1 MMRVFKYLL
10 APLALLSA
18 VACSD
23 PLQVDNPNNP
33 ERERLFARPADAE
46 NLAGSLYQQIH
57 SATMGVGANATTNL
71 RPSLLTASFENASA
85 LANNG
90 LGPRSALPRAPIV
103 NVLGN
108 PYATE
113 NLNDFN
119 QLQRTAKTASD
130 ILRRLEEPD
139 FDLGTDARKLRMKA
153 FTLFAHGVAL
163 GTVAQIYDSAAAP
176 VPADPT
182 DETFV
187 PELLGAHAVMAI
199 ALQQLD
205 AAVTIAASAEARAS
219 GGFPLPDN
227 WLRGNPLTADDFI
240 RFVRSY
246 KARLRAA
253 VARTPEERAAV
264 DWAAV
269 VDDAANGIAAD
280 FLINMDPSTGW
291 TIGWLQTTLHYRD
304 ANWHQMTPYI
314 IGMADTS
321 GAYAA
326 WLNVNRDQRAP
337 FLIRTPDLRFPS
349 GDTRALQNEAGGG
362 GQAAPAAGSRR
373 YFRNRAPGGD
383 QTGLGW
389 ANSQYDHYRFRAFA
403 DAQRIGRFPIMTK
416 AEIDLLRAE
425 GLLRLGG
432 GAEAAALIDLTRTT
446 AGLPSLAAAG
456 AVTADAIVPGGAACV
471 PQVPQRVTPA
481 VVSCGTVW
489 EAMKWEKRMETAYTH
504 YGAWFFDSR
513 AWGDLPIGT
522 PLEWPVPFQEM
533 DARLRPS
540 YNLGGVGGR
549 SGAGEST
556 YGFGSLDLTGR

>member
-18 VACSD
+18 AACSD
-23 PLQVDNPNNP
+23 PLEVENPNNP
-33 ERERLFARPADAE
+33 ERDRLFARPADAE

-57 SATMGVGANATTNL
+57 AATMGVGANATANL

-90 LGPRSALPRAPIV
+90 LGPRSAIPRAPIV

-130 ILRRLEEPD
+130 ILRRLEDPE
-139 FDLGTDARKLRMKA
+139 FDLGSEARKLRMRA

-163 GTVAQIYDSAAAP
+163 GTVATIYDSAAAP
-176 VPADPT
+176 VPTDPT

-187 PELLGAHAVMAI
+187 PELVAASDVMAV

-205 AAVTIAASAEARAS
+205 AAVAVANSAEARAS
-219 GGFPLPDN
+219 GGFPLPAA
-227 WLRGNPLTADDFI
+227 WLRGNALSADDFV

-253 VARTPEERAAV
+253 AARTPEERAAV

-269 VDDAANGIAAD
+269 VDDAANGITAD
-280 FLINMDPSTGW
+280 FQINMDPSVGW

-314 IGMADTS
+314 IGMADTT
-321 GAYAA
+321 GAYGA
-326 WLNVNRDQRAP
+326 WLSVNRDQRAP

-349 GDTRALQNEAGGG
+349 GETRQAQNDVGQGAPPAGD
-362 GQAAPAAGSRR
+362 RR

-383 QTGLGW
+383 QTALGW
-389 ANSQYDHYRFRAFA
+389 AQSQYDHYRFRAFA
-403 DAQRIGRFPIMTK
+403 DASRIGRFPIMTK

-446 AGLPSLAAAG
+446 AGLPSLVAAG
-456 AVTADAIVPGGAACV
+456 ALTADANDPGGAGCV
-471 PQVPQRVTPA
+471 PQVPKPTPDPA
-481 VVSCGTVW
+481 VSCGTVF

-513 AWGDLPIGT
+513 GWGDLPIGT

-533 DARLRPS
+533 DARLRPA

-549 SGAGEST
+549 SAATEST
-556 YGFGSLDLTGR
+556 YGFGSIDPALNGR